1 MNYSF
6 LLNEKE
12 IEEYY
17 QYIICS
23 LPKTQRRFLWL
34 RVSVPALLI
43 FTLFFFH
50 FQYNLLSDFIVIVIS
65 FIWYAYLSNLVWKKT
80 IDNKINSRFLKEN
93 NINVG
98 KRVNI
103 NFEEKIMVDNKQY
116 RYQQINKVVPLE
128 SLLLF
133 LLDSNEAFMIP
144 YASIGNEENI
154 KEVYRYILKMK
165 GSVV

>member
-1 MNYSF
+1 M
-6 LLNEKE
+6 
-12 IEEYY
+12 
-17 QYIICS
+17 
-23 LPKTQRRFLWL
+23 
-34 RVSVPALLI
+34 
-43 FTLFFFH
+43 
-50 FQYNLLSDFIVIVIS
+50 SDFIVIVIS

-93 NINVG
+93 NIKVG